1 VGNNNCG
8 WSYLPAVGNSGGIL
22 SVWNKVKTSLVF
34 TFTGEGFVG
43 VCLDLLVEN
52 CRCFIVNV
60 YAKCN
65 LCDKRRLWGEIL
77 MSKRGFGDGLWCVMG
92 DFNSVRDNTERK
104 GLRTPLPIGSNV
116 EMREFVDFL
125 VAWDLIDR
133 NFTWFHPNG
142 ISMSRLDRVLVW
154 SSWCDLWGDP
164 SVRVLERDVAD
175 HCLLV
180 IKYSSE
186 DWGPKPFRFNNFW
199 FQNKEFRGVFT
210 NAWASCEV
218 DGWMSF
224 ILKERLKHLKGVSR
238 SGMSSLGS

>member
-1 VGNNNCG
+1 
-8 WSYLPAVGNSGGIL
+8 
-22 SVWNKVKTSLVF
+22 
-34 TFTGEGFVG
+34 
-43 VCLDLLVEN
+43 
-52 CRCFIVNV
+52 
-60 YAKCN
+60 
-65 LCDKRRLWGEIL
+65 
-77 MSKRGFGDGLWCVMG
+77 MSQ
-92 DFNSVRDNTERK
+92 
-104 GLRTPLPIGSNV
+104 
-116 EMREFVDFL
+116 
-125 VAWDLIDR
+125 
-133 NFTWFHPNG
+133 
-142 ISMSRLDRVLVW
+142 LDRVLVW